1 MNQILQRI
9 NNSTLFITTAKG
21 TFYVDLE
28 KIKFVK
34 KGQSIGLVY
43 PSTYVNVR
51 NYDDVNINIETDDI
65 FEAET
70 VYDYIVAQWGDY
82 KLHANAYENSSE
94 APKTRFVQDLE
105 IIVSWGAHT
114 LLVDLAVL
122 NVISLSHGLLTIS
135 GASGKIVLSSS
146 CQNYLEKLKESLD
159 LYLQRKLK
167 S

>member
-1 MNQILQRI
+1 MNSILQRI
-9 NNSTLFITTAKG
+9 NNTTLFITTAKG

-34 KGQSIGLVY
+34 KGQSVGLVC

-70 VYDYIVAQWGDY
+70 VYEYITAQWSDY
-82 KLHANAYENSSE
+82 KLHENVYENSSE

-105 IIVSWGAHT
+105 IIVSWGSHT
-114 LLVDLAVL
+114 ILVDLAAFNVL
-122 NVISLSHGLLTIS
+122 SLSYGLLTIS
-135 GASGKIVLSSS
+135 GPSGKITLSSS
-146 CQNYLEKLKESLD
+146 CQQYLEKLKDSLD